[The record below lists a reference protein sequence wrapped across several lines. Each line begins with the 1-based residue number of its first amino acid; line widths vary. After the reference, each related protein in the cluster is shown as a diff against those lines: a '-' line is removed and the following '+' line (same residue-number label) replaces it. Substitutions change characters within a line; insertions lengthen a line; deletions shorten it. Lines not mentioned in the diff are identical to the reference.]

1 MNTPALPGRQRI
13 MAALFLVGC
22 LALGVLFCK
31 LEYNPSFGA
40 RIDFTRYHY
49 PTIEQFRTLDFF
61 VFLREM
67 NTASGPLYYALMGT
81 TPMGPDSIRISTL
94 LLHVMSTS
102 LVWWLGYRRLGATA
116 WPWLLAGAFYFS
128 PFQLGPALW
137 GHPETLATLLIFLA
151 LWLHTQG
158 FVATASLL
166 SALSVSSRQTAIA
179 ILGGLG
185 LWDLQQRRFK
195 NLALKMALAGVM
207 LLALIHHWHGLTP
220 PKFQDHMAI
229 SGRTFLASFAMMGLA
244 LFNWNMR
251 PARAS
256 WGTLLRYWLIL
267 IPICLIVYNGSVHF
281 DRGGFIF
288 SILDKMDAMQ
298 WGWCLSSPII
308 LSLTLTLCV
317 PSLREDPMTTLTLLG
332 LSATLA
338 ISNVF
343 YIKYVDFYI
352 WPLALS
358 MFAFASHHHARLITM
373 TKSLLAWTVVNLAL
387 VSLRY

>member
-1 MNTPALPGRQRI
+1 MNTPAMPGRQRI
-13 MAALFLVGC
+13 MAALFLLGC

-31 LEYNPSFGA
+31 IEYNPSFGA
-40 RIDFTRYHY
+40 RIDFTRFHY

-61 VFLREM
+61 AFLREM
-67 NTASGPLYYALMGT
+67 NTASGPLYYALMGS

-94 LLHVMSTS
+94 LLHVMSTG
-102 LVWWLGYRRLGATA
+102 LVWWLAYRRLGATA

-137 GHPETLATLLIFLA
+137 GHPETLATLLVFLA

-158 FVATASLL
+158 FVATASVL
-166 SALSVSSRQTAIA
+166 SALSVTSRQTAIA

-185 LWDLQQRRFK
+185 LWDLQQGRFK
-195 NLALKMALAGVM
+195 NLALKMALAGAM
-207 LLALIHHWHGLTP
+207 LLALVYHWHGLTP
-220 PKFQDHMAI
+220 PKFQDHMAV
-229 SGRTFLASFAMMGLA
+229 SGRTFLVSMAMMGLA
-244 LFNWNMR
+244 LFNWKLLPTRTSWR
-251 PARAS
+251 P
-256 WGTLLRYWLIL
+256 LLLVWLIL
-267 IPICLIVYNGSVHF
+267 LPVCLIAYNASIHF

-288 SILDKMDAMQ
+288 SILDKMDAQ
-298 WGWCLSSPII
+298 RWGWCLSSPVI
-308 LSLTLTLCV
+308 LSGILALCV
-317 PSLREDPMTTLTLLG
+317 PPLREDPMTALTLLG

-358 MFAFASHHHARLITM
+358 MFAFAAHQDARLITL
-373 TKSLLAWTVVNLAL
+373 TKSLAAWSVVNLAL